1 LKKYVL
7 AKRQGVGFAGNAKK
21 ENHHSNI
28 EPRKMRR
35 AIND

>member
-7 AKRQGVGFAGNAKK
+7 AKRQGVGFVGPVKK